1 RHLMKDR
8 PLWLTVIGIS
18 YFWFLGALFQTD
30 LLVFGSEVL
39 KVNETQVSL
48 MVGCLAVGIGI
59 GSMLAGRL
67 SGDKVEI
74 GLVPLGSALMTF
86 ASAALYL
93 SKSSYVMSVLSLAV
107 MGIASGLFIVPLN
120 AYLQQRSGAGE
131 TGRAIATN
139 NFTTRWGCCWL
150 RRLCTACT
158 TSCTCRRPRSFC
170 CRVR

>member
-1 RHLMKDR
+1 MLRDR

-18 YFWFLGALFQTD
+18 YFFFLGALFQTD
-30 LLVFGSEVL
+30 LVVFGSDVL
-39 KVNETQVSL
+39 KVDETHIAM
-48 MVGCLAVGIGI
+48 MVGCLAIGIGI

-86 ASAALYL
+86 SSAALWL
-93 SKSSYVMSVLSLAV
+93 SKGSYLMSILSLAV
-107 MGIASGLFIVPLN
+107 LGIASGLFIVPLN

-139 NFTTRWGCCWL
+139 NFYNTLGML
-150 RRLCTACT
+150 LA
-158 TSCTCRRPRSFC
+158 SAALY
-170 CRVR
+170 